1 MSKLGV
7 CDVLFVLW
15 KHSKMSFQTTVKMV
29 YLSFLNFF
37 NKLLHLVSVF
47 EFLFQILK
55 NMSRFLRTP
64 QAHLGRTVA
73 HILGFKPRR
82 I

>member
-1 MSKLGV
+1 
-7 CDVLFVLW
+7 
-15 KHSKMSFQTTVKMV
+15 MSFQTTVKMV

-64 QAHLGRTVA
+64 QAHLGRTEA